1 MQLKHMSASIIEN
14 NGVLVL
20 VSYSTP
26 VVLYARGNIILGSM
40 WDCSVTT
47 LKHVKTFLTEF
58 TYLKYCKDKV
68 NKAFLL
74 EQIKQGKIGTIDSI
88 AY

>member
-1 MQLKHMSASIIEN
+1 MQLKHMHASVIEN

-26 VVLYARGNIILGSM
+26 VVLYARGNIIFGSM

-74 EQIKQGKIGTIDSI
+74 EQIKQGKIGIINSI

>member
-1 MQLKHMSASIIEN
+1 MQLKHMNASVIEN

-26 VVLYARGNIILGSM
+26 VVLYARGNIILGSA

-58 TYLKYCKDKV
+58 TYLKHCKEKV